1 MRQLILF
8 GVIGVTQLVADTLI
22 FYLLLK
28 LSITPWIAN
37 SISRFLAL
45 LLGFALNGAITFRQP
60 DNTASTSK
68 KSFVRLLI
76 LWLVL
81 TFVSSELVTL
91 ASHYASDH
99 RLLLAKLGVE
109 LVLAFVSFFISKT
122 WVYR

>member
-8 GVIGVTQLVADTLI
+8 GVVGVTQLLADTLI
-22 FYLLLK
+22 FYLLLE

-37 SISRFLAL
+37 SLSRFLAL
-45 LLGFALNGAITFRQP
+45 LLGFVLNGAITFRQP

-76 LWLVL
+76 LWLAL
-81 TFVSSELVTL
+81 TLVSSELVTL
-91 ASHYASDH
+91 ASHHVSGPH
-99 RLLLAKLGVE
+99 LLLAKLGVE